1 MAAKHV
7 VQSGVAALVLSL
19 VVSGPVRADEGGLSF
34 WLPGLF
40 GGFAAAPGQPGLSV
54 ATFYYHALASAS
66 EGKEFFRGDKIVAG
80 VQGRGDLVGVPIV
93 PFAAVEHQPIG
104 HRGKRLAG
112 AWEKL
117 CEQDLR
123 ANVALVGIGAL
134 GHSITLARA
143 NSWSRKS
150 RSFL

>member
-1 MAAKHV
+1 MRWRARAK
-7 VQSGVAALVLSL
+7 
-19 VVSGPVRADEGGLSF
+19 
-34 WLPGLF
+34 
-40 GGFAAAPGQPGLSV
+40 
-54 ATFYYHALASAS
+54 
-66 EGKEFFRGDKIVAG
+66 GKEFFRGDKIAAG

-134 GHSITLARA
+134 GPLDHLGPGELMVEEISLVLVSVGHDRRLQRSLSLSAGSLATV
-143 NSWSRKS
+143 
-150 RSFL
+150 